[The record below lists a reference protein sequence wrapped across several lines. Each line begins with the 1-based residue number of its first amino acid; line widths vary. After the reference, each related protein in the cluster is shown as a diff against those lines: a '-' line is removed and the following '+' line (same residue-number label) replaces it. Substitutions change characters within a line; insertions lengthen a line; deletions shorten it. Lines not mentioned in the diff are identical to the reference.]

1 MLSIGV
7 VKSGSA
13 VYHYFI
19 DKDNYLEKSLEGWFN
34 FSVGTKWVLLLLILL
49 EYY

>member
-19 DKDNYLEKSLEGWFN
+19 DKDNYYLTDNSELVDGA
-34 FSVGTKWVLLLLILL
+34 
-49 EYY
+49 Y